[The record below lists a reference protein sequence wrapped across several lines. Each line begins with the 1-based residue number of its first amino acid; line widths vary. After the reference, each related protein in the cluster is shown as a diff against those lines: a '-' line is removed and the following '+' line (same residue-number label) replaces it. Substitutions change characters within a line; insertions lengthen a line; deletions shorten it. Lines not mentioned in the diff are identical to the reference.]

1 MKKIFM
7 MLFIMF
13 IIYLGIQLGFRFFG
27 NGHEYEY
34 LLSTE
39 TVDFRIRE
47 KFINNTKNET
57 DSYYFDI
64 AVDDTIFSFQTYE
77 SFDKASYIIKEIV
90 YYNGQNYKCILPIFV
105 DNKIIGDVKCL
116 KDNIMYNYNDIEGTD
131 RTLDLFV
138 STLVEYGYDQNKFK
152 DVAVSTNNNGVEF
165 YKENAV
171 EKHFLALSTYKGIY
185 TLNDVNSYKLK
196 EIELFKNDIYKK
208 PISIVFKNYYVVADY
223 NSKYRF
229 DKFYVVDLTSN
240 KVNELNCDREISFD
254 SYIQGTNNNSIYL
267 FDKDSKKQ
275 YEINLKTNKV
285 LEVGNENTQIKIYK
299 DGDWSKVSAT
309 SAKNEMI
316 LFDDTYKSDIDV
328 VGFDRVDKVG
338 GNNSGYYYYY
348 QKQGSEYKVY
358 RSSVLNHT
366 QLNYLFNTTDISRI
380 NYYED
385 YVYYV
390 YGSEIR
396 YFNDNIGIRTLIKNK
411 ELSFNENLIFGL
423 YVK

>member
-13 IIYLGIQLGFRFFG
+13 IIYLGIQLGFRFWG
-27 NGHEYEY
+27 SGHEYEY
-34 LLSTE
+34 FLSGE
-39 TVDFRIRE
+39 EFDFQVRE
-47 KFINNTKNET
+47 RFINNTKNET

-64 AVDDTIFSFQTYE
+64 TVDETIFSFQTYE
-77 SFDKASYIIKEIV
+77 SFNKANHIIKEIV
-90 YYNGQNYKCILPIFV
+90 YYNGKDYKCILPIFI
-105 DNKIIGDVKCL
+105 DNKIISDVKCL
-116 KDNIMYNYNDIEGTD
+116 KENIIYNYNNIEGKD
-131 RTLDLFV
+131 RNLDLFV
-138 STLVEYGYDQNKFK
+138 GTLTAYGYEKSKFQ
-152 DVAVSTNNNGVEF
+152 DVGVSTNVDGVEF

-171 EKHFLALSTYKGIY
+171 AKHFLVLSTYKGIY

-208 PISIVFKNYYVVADY
+208 TISIVFKNYYVVADY

-240 KVNELNCDREISFD
+240 KVSELDCEREISFD

-267 FDKDSKKQ
+267 FDRDSKKQ
-275 YEINLKTNKV
+275 YEVNLKTNKV
-285 LEVGNENTQIKIYK
+285 LEVGNENTQIKVYK
-299 DGDWSKVSAT
+299 DGEWNKVSPT
-309 SAKNEMI
+309 SAKNELI
-316 LFDDTYKSDIDV
+316 LFDDTYKNDIDAN
-328 VGFDRVDKVG
+328 GFDRVDKVG
-338 GNNSGYYYYY
+338 GNNSGYYYFY

-358 RSSVLNHT
+358 RSSALNYT

-385 YVYYV
+385 YVYFV
-390 YGSEIR
+390 YGNEIR
-396 YFNDNIGIRTLIKNK
+396 YFNDSIGVRTLIKNK
-411 ELSFNENLIFGL
+411 ELSFNESLIFGL

>member
-7 MLFIMF
+7 MLIIMF
-13 IIYLGIQLGFRFFG
+13 IIYLGIQFGFRFFG

-39 TVDFRIRE
+39 TIDFRIRE

-57 DSYYFDI
+57 DSYYFHI
-64 AVDDTIFSFQTYE
+64 TVNDTVFSFQTYE
-77 SFDKASYIIKEIV
+77 SFNKANHIIKEVV
-90 YYNGQNYKCILPIFV
+90 YYDGKNYKCILPIFV

-116 KDNIMYNYNDIEGTD
+116 KNNMMYNYNDIEGTD
-131 RTLDLFV
+131 HNLDLFV
-138 STLVEYGYDQNKFK
+138 STLAEYGYDKNKFK
-152 DVAVSTNNNGVEF
+152 DVAVSTSVNGIEF

-171 EKHFLALSTYKGIY
+171 KKHFLALSTYKGIY
-185 TLNDVNSYKLK
+185 TLNDINSYKLK

-240 KVNELNCDREISFD
+240 KVDELDCDREISFD

-309 SAKNEMI
+309 SAKNDVI
-316 LFDDTYKSDIDV
+316 LFDDDYKSDIDAS
-328 VGFDRVDKVG
+328 GFDRVDKVG
-338 GNNSGYYYYY
+338 GNNSGYYYFY

-358 RSSVLNHT
+358 RSPVLNYT
-366 QLNYLFNTTDISRI
+366 QLTYLFNTTDISRI
-380 NYYED
+380 NYYKD

-390 YGSEIR
+390 YGTEIR
-396 YFNDNIGIRTLIKNK
+396 YFNDNIGVRTLIKNK